1 MKTSTPRLSH
11 KLCYLH
17 QVYNLKA
24 LDHLV
29 SVRLRNP
36 GSLMRNLATGLLSV
50 ILCFAAAPTL
60 AQIMYG
66 KPVAIDG
73 DTLDFGGQRVRL
85 FGIDAPEKAQTCTR
99 NGEAWPCGEDAKAM
113 LQALVANN
121 QVSCRQRDID
131 KYGRSV
137 AICSVGRLDL
147 SDALARAGYAV
158 ALEDFSADYVAAA
171 SSARSARLGIWSGE
185 FQIPAD
191 FRASDPA
198 YKAEIADLERREAR
212 ARAQASAPYRA
223 PAPARSGVY
232 FRSCREAWAAGA
244 APLRRGQP
252 GYRVEMDGDGDGVA
266 CEPLP
271 RR

>member
-1 MKTSTPRLSH
+1 
-11 KLCYLH
+11 
-17 QVYNLKA
+17 
-24 LDHLV
+24 
-29 SVRLRNP
+29 
-36 GSLMRNLATGLLSV
+36 MRIFASGLLSV
-50 ILCFAAAPTL
+50 FLCFIAAPVQ

-66 KPVAIDG
+66 KPFAIDG
-73 DTLDFGGQRVRL
+73 DTLDFGGERVRL

-99 NGEAWPCGEDAKAM
+99 NGEAWPCGEEAKA
-113 LQALVANN
+113 LLEALVADN
-121 QVSCRQRDID
+121 QVSCRQRDVD

-137 AICSVGRLDL
+137 AVCSAGRLDL
-147 SDALARAGYAV
+147 SDALAQAGFAV
-158 ALEDFSADYVAAA
+158 ALEHFSTDYVPTVN
-171 SSARSARLGIWSGE
+171 SARSARLGIWSGE
-185 FQIPAD
+185 FQIPTD

-198 YKAEIADLERREAR
+198 YQAEIAAAERRLAR
-212 ARAQASAPYRA
+212 ESAQDSAPSRTR
-223 PAPARSGVY
+223 APARSSAY